1 MKKISKII
9 VLILMSFLFT
19 SCYSVRL
26 RSINGEMQPDPLMLR
41 NDYYRGKEV
50 VEVNTVIKIDITSKD
65 FTYLIKKNEQ
75 CKSGKLHTV
84 EFKNTFGGS
93 LLSMVTFGRK
103 RKMKVKYVCMKPT
116 N

>member
-9 VLILMSFLFT
+9 VLIALSSLLA
-19 SCYSVRL
+19 SCYSIRL
-26 RSINGEMQPDPLMLR
+26 RSINGGPQPDPLMLR
-41 NDYYRGKEV
+41 NDYYRGMEV
-50 VEVNTVIKIDITSKD
+50 IELDTVITIDITSKD
-65 FTYLIKKNEQ
+65 FTYLIKESEK
-75 CKSGKLHTV
+75 CKSGKLHSV

-93 LLSMVTFGRK
+93 LLSLITFGRK

>member
-1 MKKISKII
+1 MKTSIKTVILIS
-9 VLILMSFLFT
+9 LSFILT

-26 RSINGEMQPDPLMLR
+26 RSTEGAYQPDPLSTR
-41 NDYYRGKEV
+41 TDYYRMMAVEEV
-50 VEVNTVIKIDITSKD
+50 SEVIKIDVVSKD
-65 FTYLIKKNEQ
+65 FTYLIKKTDA

-93 LLSMVTFGRK
+93 MLSLVTFGRK
-103 RKMKVKYVCMKPT
+103 RKMKIKYVCMKPS

>member
-1 MKKISKII
+1 MKTPIKTVILIS
-9 VLILMSFLFT
+9 LSFILT

-26 RSINGEMQPDPLMLR
+26 RSTEGAYQPDPLSTR
-41 NDYYRGKEV
+41 TDYYRMMAVEEV
-50 VEVNTVIKIDITSKD
+50 SEVIKIDVVSKD
-65 FTYLIKKNEQ
+65 FTYLIKKTDA

-93 LLSMVTFGRK
+93 MLSLVTFGRK
-103 RKMKVKYVCMKPT
+103 RKMKIKYVCMKPS

>member
-1 MKKISKII
+1 MNKTIKKIM
-9 VLILMSFLFT
+9 LISASLLFA
-19 SCYSVRL
+19 SCYTVRL
-26 RSINGEMQPDPLMLR
+26 RSVSGAMQPDPLMSHD
-41 NDYYRGKEV
+41 DYYRGMEV
-50 VEVNTVIKIDITSKD
+50 VELDTVIKIDATSKD
-65 FTYLIKKNEQ
+65 FTYLIKESEK

-93 LLSMVTFGRK
+93 LLSLITFGRK

>member
-1 MKKISKII
+1 MKNTTKILT
-9 VLILMSFLFT
+9 LISMCLFFA

-26 RSINGEMQPDPLMLR
+26 RSINGAPQPDPLMLGD
-41 NDYYRGKEV
+41 DYYRGMEV
-50 VEVNTVIKIDITSKD
+50 VTLDTVIKIDITSKD
-65 FTYLIKKNEQ
+65 FTYLIKETDK

-93 LLSMVTFGRK
+93 LLSLVTFGRK

>member
-1 MKKISKII
+1 MKTSIKIVI
-9 VLILMSFLFT
+9 LISLSFILT

-26 RSINGEMQPDPLMLR
+26 RSTEGAYQPDPLSTR
-41 NDYYRGKEV
+41 TDYYRMMAVEEV
-50 VEVNTVIKIDITSKD
+50 SEVIKIDVVSKD
-65 FTYLIKKNEQ
+65 FTYLIKKTDA

-93 LLSMVTFGRK
+93 MLSLVTFGRK
-103 RKMKVKYVCMKPT
+103 RKMKIKYVCMKPS